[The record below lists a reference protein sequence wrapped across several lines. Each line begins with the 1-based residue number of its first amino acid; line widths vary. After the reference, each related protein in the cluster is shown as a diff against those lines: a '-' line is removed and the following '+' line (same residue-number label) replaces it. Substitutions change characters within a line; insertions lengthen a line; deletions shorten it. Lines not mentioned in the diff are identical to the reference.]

1 MNLLEWSA
9 LEVMAAAFGVISVY
23 LSTRQNIWSWPTAI
37 VNVALYTFVFYQ
49 GRLYGQMGLQPIY
62 LALSVYG
69 WYQWLHGGE
78 QRTELPVSRAS
89 PRLLGALG
97 ALNLVLWLALAAV
110 LRQTDAV
117 LPWLDA
123 LLTTTSLVAQWMMTR
138 KILEN
143 WLVWIALDVVFV
155 PMFISQG
162 LYATALLYAAFLVL
176 ALMGF
181 VEWRRS
187 LVVRLSHA

>member
-1 MNLLEWSA
+1 MIILEWSP
-9 LEVMAAAFGVISVY
+9 LEGIAAAFGVVSVF

-37 VNVALYTFVFYQ
+37 VNVSLYTIVFYE
-49 GRLYGQMGLQPIY
+49 GRLYGQMGLQTIY

-78 QRTELPVSRAS
+78 QKTELHVSRAS
-89 PRLLGALG
+89 PRLLVTLAG
-97 ALNLVLWLALAAV
+97 LNIVSCIALAAI
-110 LRQTDAV
+110 LRRTDAA

-123 LLTTTSLVAQWMMTR
+123 LLTTTSLIAQWMMTR

-143 WLVWIALDVVFV
+143 WLLWIAVDIVYV
-155 PMFISQG
+155 PMFISQH

-176 ALMGF
+176 AVMGI

-187 LVVRLSHA
+187 IATQVPA